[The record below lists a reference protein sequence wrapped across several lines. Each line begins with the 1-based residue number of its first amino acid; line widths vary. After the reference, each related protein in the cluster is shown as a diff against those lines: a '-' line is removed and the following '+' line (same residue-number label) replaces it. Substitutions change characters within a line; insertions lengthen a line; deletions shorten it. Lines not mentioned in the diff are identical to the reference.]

1 MNRWVGRVALVTGA
15 SSGIGLVIAEKLVSQ
30 GMIVVGCGRNV
41 SAIEKLKERCITAK
55 YKGQLYPYK
64 CDITK
69 EAEIDAMFQ
78 WVSTN
83 LSGGVDVCVNNA
95 GFSTNTSLLE
105 IPVSEMRSMLDTNI
119 VALVQ
124 CSQLS
129 IKSMIQRNVNDGHII
144 NINSTLGHH
153 VLGIFN
159 FYASTKFAVT
169 ALTQG
174 FQKDM
179 ASKGLRIKFSSISPG
194 RTETN
199 FLHTALG
206 SENAARAYS
215 TMENLQPEDVA
226 DSVLHVLASPPH
238 VQIKEVMIEPIQP
251 TPPGGYSVK

>member
-15 SSGIGLVIAEKLVSQ
+15 SSGIGLCIAEKLVSQ

-41 SAIEKLKERCITAK
+41 SAIEKLKERCITK
-55 YKGQLYPYK
+55 YKGQLHPYK
-64 CDITK
+64 CDLTK
-69 EAEIDAMFQ
+69 EAEIDEMFQ

-105 IPVSEMRSMLDTNI
+105 IPVSEMRSMLDTNV

-129 IKSMIQRNVNDGHII
+129 IKSMIQTNVNDGHII
-144 NINSTLGHH
+144 NINSVLGHQ

-179 ASKGLRIKFSSISPG
+179 VAKGLRIKFSSISPG

-206 SENAARAYS
+206 SDNAARVYA
-215 TMENLQPEDVA
+215 TVENLQPEDVA
-226 DSVLHVLASPPH
+226 ESVLHVLASPPH
-238 VQIKEVMIEPIQP
+238 VQIGEVIIEPIQP
-251 TPPGGYSVK
+251 TPLGTYTVK